1 MGDPSSARQ
10 RAYPSSVNLLT
21 FFGQFRHR
29 FAQLVNGPAVFGHF
43 VNGLV
48 YLSTGLT
55 SADKQYGRSF
65 LNASTGLPSSVN
77 LLTFFG
83 QFRRLAFCRAS
94 VWACVYGDDG
104 INFIACDRIGFRSLK
119 IFSRRF
125 AFLAALAL
133 LPAPRPSLF
142 GQREAAPDRTRVL
155 REEPLTG
162 AGVCPEKKRLTRSN
176 PKSQ

>member
-10 RAYPSSVNLLT
+10 RAYLP
-21 FFGQFRHR
+21 FFGQFRRH
-29 FAQLVNGPAVFGHF
+29 FGQLVNGPAVFGHF

-77 LLTFFG
+77 LLAFFG
-83 QFRRLAFCRAS
+83 QFRRTFCRAS
-94 VWACVYGDDG
+94 AWACVYSDDG

-119 IFSRRF
+119 IFSRRS
-125 AFLAALAL
+125 AFLAVLAL

-162 AGVCPEKKRLTRSN
+162 TGTF
-176 PKSQ
+176 